1 MKNINLILVCLISF
15 LVFLLFNKD
24 IEYVEK
30 TKVVYKDT
38 IIKGKTDTIYIT
50 KPKPYKVVEI
60 KIDTVYM
67 DSASILNKLKDLNK
81 LRSYSITHKD
91 SLIDIKTDLTVIGR
105 MDTGVIS
112 YNLRDFK
119 LKTKETLVEKIKTP
133 TISLFGGAGVGS
145 YRDLN
150 IHLGVFNKKNVFQVE
165 LSSNKKLGFRY
176 SRIFLT
182 K

>member
-60 KIDTVYM
+60 K
-67 DSASILNKLKDLNK
+67 
-81 LRSYSITHKD
+81 
-91 SLIDIKTDLTVIGR
+91 IKTDLTVIGR